1 MCESDI
7 HDQVRQLLREIDGE
21 NVSSSATDLEAH
33 TIKTKLVSWMNEGI
47 RKEAWK
53 SWGLPF
59 LVELMEDHGPGL
71 VVDALEEVDDDVR
84 EQGLLLPNFLRRD
97 LPGSTINLALMN
109 FQEYL
114 NGEMYRKI
122 EEEKREQLG

>member
-1 MCESDI
+1 MCKSDI
-7 HDQVRQLLREIDGE
+7 HAQVRQLLREMDGE
-21 NVSSSATDLEAH
+21 NVSSSVTDPETH
-33 TIKTKLVSWMNEGI
+33 TIKTKLVSWMHEGI

-59 LVELMEDHGPGL
+59 LVKLMEEHGPGP
-71 VVDALEEVDDDVR
+71 VVDVLEEVNDDVR

>member
-1 MCESDI
+1 MCKSDI
-7 HDQVRQLLREIDGE
+7 HAQVRQLLREMDGE
-21 NVSSSATDLEAH
+21 NVSSSVTDPETH

>member
-1 MCESDI
+1 MCKSDI
-7 HDQVRQLLREIDGE
+7 HAQVRQLLREMDGE
-21 NVSSSATDLEAH
+21 NVSSSVTDPETH
-33 TIKTKLVSWMNEGI
+33 TIKTKLVSWMHEGI

-109 FQEYL
+109 FQEFL

-122 EEEKREQLG
+122 EKEKREQLG

>member
-21 NVSSSATDLEAH
+21 NVSSSVTDPETH
-33 TIKTKLVSWMNEGI
+33 TIKTKLVSWMHEGI

-59 LVELMEDHGPGL
+59 LVKLMEEHGPGP
-71 VVDALEEVDDDVR
+71 VVDVLEEVNDDVR

-122 EEEKREQLG
+122 EEERREQLG